1 MRGKMK
7 KIIVI
12 GCPGSGKSTFS
23 KKLNKI
29 TGIPLYHLDMIYW
42 NEDRTKVP
50 RHVFIKEMDSI
61 IDKDS
66 WIIDGN
72 YESTMEKRMVA
83 CDTVIFL
90 DYPTNVCISGI
101 MERRGKTRSDMP
113 WIEKSDEVDEEFLT
127 WVNDYNIESRP
138 LVMELLKKYNDKEI
152 IIFTS
157 RDDTNEYLKHLLN
170 GRMC

>member
-1 MRGKMK
+1 MK

-23 KKLNKI
+23 KKLNTI

-50 RHVFIKEMDSI
+50 REVFLKEMDSI
-61 IDKDS
+61 IDKDR

-72 YESTMEKRMVA
+72 YGSTMEKRMAA

-90 DYPTNVCISGI
+90 DYPTEVCISGI
-101 MERRGKTRSDMP
+101 MKRRGKTRSDMP
-113 WIEKSDEVDEEFLT
+113 WIETSDEVDAEFLS

-138 LVMELLKKYNDKEI
+138 VVMELLKKYNDKEI

-157 RDDTNEYLKHLLN
+157 RDEANEYLLFLN
-170 GRMC
+170 TMMMVN

>member
-1 MRGKMK
+1 MRGRME

-29 TGIPLYHLDMIYW
+29 TGIPLYHLDMLYW

-50 RHVFIKEMDSI
+50 REVFLKEMDSI
-61 IDKDS
+61 IDNDS
-66 WIIDGN
+66 WIMDGN
-72 YESTMEKRMVA
+72 YGSTMEKRMAA

-90 DYPTNVCISGI
+90 DYPTEVCISGI
-101 MERRGKTRSDMP
+101 MKRRGNTRSDMP
-113 WIEKSDEVDEEFLT
+113 WIEKSDEVDEEFLS

-138 LVMELLKKYNDKEI
+138 AVMELLKKYNDKEI

-157 RDDTNEYLKHLLN
+157 RDDAKDYFKHLSV
-170 GRMC
+170 GE

>member
-1 MRGKMK
+1 MG
-7 KIIVI
+7 
-12 GCPGSGKSTFS
+12 
-23 KKLNKI
+23 
-29 TGIPLYHLDMIYW
+29 
-42 NEDRTKVP
+42 
-50 RHVFIKEMDSI
+50 
-61 IDKDS
+61 
-66 WIIDGN
+66 
-72 YESTMEKRMVA
+72 
-83 CDTVIFL
+83 
-90 DYPTNVCISGI
+90 
-101 MERRGKTRSDMP
+101 GKTRSDMP